1 MEWYMDYKA
10 LRPHIYPYLER
21 CFIEQPLDLEEMLQN
36 QNPIF
41 GQDTNSSTTNQSS
54 SSSQK
59 NNMKEREWNYEKN
72 VLVVGIGNSCFVFF
86 ERERDLSFSLSFLLF
101 FF

>member
-21 CFIEQPLDLEEMLQN
+21 CFIEEPLDLEEMLQN

-41 GQDTNSSTTNQSS
+41 GQDSQTNTNSSTTNQSS
-54 SSSQK
+54 STSSQN
-59 NNMKEREWNYEKN
+59 NNMKGREWNYEKN
-72 VLVVGIGNSCFVFF
+72 VLVIGIGNSCFA
-86 ERERDLSFSLSFLLF
+86 L
-101 FF
+101 